1 MNSLNVLG
9 EIVKLKAIITRL
21 LMAGS
26 VVSAMAC
33 ADGESASTTVGKVD
47 RVYVCEARGL
57 FMDKKLLKRT
67 AGKEIWVDVR
77 DATIAAD
84 HETGE
89 LFKVPAELA
98 IERGDLVATQIG
110 DQSVRDLNPN
120 LIPTQN
126 RVTQLIA
133 PHDSLM
139 AMMFGLS
146 KASLLLSAFLGAKA
160 N

>member
-1 MNSLNVLG
+1 MNKRNIRG
-9 EIVKLKAIITRL
+9 EIVKLNAMIVGL
-21 LMAGS
+21 LVAGS
-26 VVSAMAC
+26 AVSAMAF

-57 FMDKKLLKRT
+57 FIDKKILRRT

-77 DATIAAD
+77 GATMAAD
-84 HETGE
+84 HATGE

-98 IERGDLVATQIG
+98 IERGDLVATQLG
-110 DQSVRDLNPN
+110 DQSVRALNPN
-120 LIPTQN
+120 LIPTPN
-126 RVTQLIA
+126 IVTQLVA

-139 AMMFGLS
+139 AMMFGLP
-146 KASLLLSAFLGAKA
+146 KAAPLLSAFLNTKA